1 MRSGKH
7 FINTSQHNTTT
18 MEMKDIADTLKATL
32 DPALR
37 EPAEKHLDEI
47 HKIIGFAP
55 TLLQCIMNAEVEMP
69 TRQAG
74 EIWIFTSDTIA

>member
-1 MRSGKH
+1 
-7 FINTSQHNTTT
+7 
-18 MEMKDIADTLKATL
+18 MEMKDIAETLKATL

-55 TLLQCIMNAEVEMP
+55 TLLQCIMNDEVEMP

-74 EIWIFTSDTIA
+74 EYTNLSR